1 MTTVVVARPKVQ
13 TVASRL
19 GAKPWIA
26 SLETSIQRSTEGP
39 EVIEVRNLTKR
50 YGSSTAVDNLSFDVN
65 PGMVTGFLGPN
76 GSGKSTTMGLIV
88 GLETPTRGSAT
99 IHGRPYRKLPAPLFA
114 VGTMLDAR
122 SSHPGRSARTHLRC
136 IAATHGIGKRRV
148 SEVLDLVG
156 LHDAAKKRVGT
167 YSLGMTTRL
176 GIAGALLGD
185 PDVLILDE
193 PLNGLDNEG
202 VRWLRRLLRSQAA
215 AGKAVF
221 LSSHVLPEM
230 AQTADHIIVI
240 KSGRLLANETLE
252 EFTAR
257 TTAGYVRVRTPHLT
271 ALTAALT
278 AVGASFTPGA
288 SDGVVQITNMRT
300 EQVAQLAEKTGVTLY
315 ELVEQ
320 RPSLE
325 QAFIATTA
333 QRVRDFSSQRTS
345 DDRQQT
351 IGLDDHE

>member
-1 MTTVVVARPKVQ
+1 
-13 TVASRL
+13 
-19 GAKPWIA
+19 
-26 SLETSIQRSTEGP
+26 
-39 EVIEVRNLTKR
+39 
-50 YGSSTAVDNLSFDVN
+50 
-65 PGMVTGFLGPN
+65 
-76 GSGKSTTMGLIV
+76 MGLIV

-99 IHGRPYRKLPAPLFA
+99 IHGQPYRKLPAPLFA

-176 GIAGALLGD
+176 GIAGALPGD

-240 KSGRLLANETLE
+240 KSGR
-252 EFTAR
+252 FAR
-257 TTAGYVRVRTPHLT
+257 ERDSRRVHRTDHRGLRPRSNAAPHGT
-271 ALTAALT
+271 HRCVDCRRRIVHSGT
-278 AVGASFTPGA
+278 